1 VQWRR
6 FGARELSTS
15 ARKRRRRQFMPRRLF
30 SFESLLRGKLGATPN
45 PMRNVDIN
53 GREGDGPRIP
63 FYP

>member
-1 VQWRR
+1 
-6 FGARELSTS
+6 
-15 ARKRRRRQFMPRRLF
+15 MPRRLF

-53 GREGDGPRIP
+53 GSARAMALAFP